1 MINPEPTSTD
11 DNLDKPLLA
20 DEPAPP
26 GYDLAELVD
35 DMEQRVLH
43 GEAEEAH
50 EEKED
55 TDPSDEAGEPED
67 VDPSGG
73 KPV

>member
-1 MINPEPTSTD
+1 MNNPESNTD
-11 DNLDKPLLA
+11 GITDKPLLA

-26 GYDLAELVD
+26 GYDLAEVVD
-35 DMEQRVLH
+35 DMEARVLH
-43 GEAEEAH
+43 GEVEEAH
-50 EEKED
+50 ELKED
-55 TDPSDEAGEPED
+55 TDASDEADAPED